1 MPVVSPSSPTK
12 VGPFH
17 VMQPLPSSSLDH
29 VGPFVLLHHG
39 MSELPPQSAHRIS
52 PHPHRGFSPVSLIFQ
67 GEILHKDSAGNEG
80 VVGPGGAQ
88 WLDAGSGVVHS
99 EGPSEEFS
107 RKGGLIELIQLWINV
122 PAANKMDSPTYASYS
137 APEFP
142 EVGGLK
148 LVAGAVNEQSGPAKT
163 HSPLLIMF
171 GSLQAGKDFSTEKK
185 EGFEYLVYVLKGSVS
200 SQGQICSAKQMM
212 VFSAQEHPVLHANE
226 DAAIAFLGGLPINE
240 PMASYGPFVMNNF
253 HEIQEAIED
262 FQNGRMGMLDS

>member
-17 VMQPLPSSSLDH
+17 VLQPLPSSLLDH

-80 VVGPGGAQ
+80 LVGPGGAQ

-99 EGPSEEFS
+99 EGPSQEFS
-107 RKGGLIELIQLWINV
+107 HKGGLIELIQLWINV

-137 APEFP
+137 ATDFP
-142 EVGGLK
+142 QVEGLK
-148 LVAGAVNEQSGPAKT
+148 LVAGSVNAQSGPAKT
-163 HSPLLIMF
+163 HSPLLILF
-171 GSLQAGKDFSTEKK
+171 GSLQAEKEFSIEKK

-200 SQGQICSAKQMM
+200 SLEQTCSAQQMM
-212 VFSAQEHPVLHANE
+212 VFAANEHPVLQANE
-226 DAAIAFLGGLPINE
+226 ESVIVFLGGSPINE